1 MDRVALGLQEKRS
14 ETTTTRK
21 EEGMVWPALTSR
33 KKPGIFRK
41 VNIVDGNFAKCVT
54 KFLITDLK
62 LLCNQELNTGMV

>member
-1 MDRVALGLQEKRS
+1 MDRVALGRQEKRS
-14 ETTTTRK
+14 ETTTRK

-62 LLCNQELNTGMV
+62 LLCNQELSTGMV

>member
-41 VNIVDGNFAKCVT
+41 VNIVDGNFCQICHEGPHHRLET
-54 KFLITDLK
+54 TL
-62 LLCNQELNTGMV
+62 